1 MVGRQH
7 FWRVSKLRLVENN
20 ADAVA
25 LLLGLVLHSIPPL
38 VVVVGSAKEDGF
50 RCTVWNAAL
59 LPRDPRSDREI
70 QRNFM

>member
-25 LLLGLVLHSIPPL
+25 LLLGLALPSIPLL
-38 VVVVGSAKEDGF
+38 VVTGTRSAKEDGF
-50 RCTVWNAAL
+50 
-59 LPRDPRSDREI
+59 
-70 QRNFM
+70 